1 MDVTTKDSSGRPI
14 VRPDRALFIYKNH
27 KEPLEYTKFCG
38 YYCVPRGKPL
48 YLMSDARTEGGS
60 LEKAKGGSL
69 EKAKGGSL
77 EKVEAQAKN
86 DVLSF
91 QRPTRYQQTRRKLRD
106 ASHR

>member
-69 EKAKGGSL
+69 EK
-77 EKVEAQAKN
+77 VEAQAKN